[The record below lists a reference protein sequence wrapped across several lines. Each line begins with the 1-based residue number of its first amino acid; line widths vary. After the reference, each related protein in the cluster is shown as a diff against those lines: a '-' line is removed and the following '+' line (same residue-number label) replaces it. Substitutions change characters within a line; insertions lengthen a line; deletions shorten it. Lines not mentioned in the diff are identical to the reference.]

1 MGFFTGAG
9 CVSRIFGPLA
19 VGSFYTR
26 YGTTWIFSVTCA
38 MMVFPM
44 IWLYFLR
51 DRLNTNEPAIK
62 TIEMTNMNGNGSVP
76 KVSNG
81 TNGYIKDKSVIINEN
96 ETNDEHAKFLANG
109 SS

>member
-1 MGFFTGAG
+1 MGLFTGAG

-44 IWLYFLR
+44 IWLYFLQN
-51 DRLNTNEPAIK
+51 RLQIKEVDVK
-62 TIEMTNMNGNGSVP
+62 TIEMTTINGNGAIP
-76 KVSNG
+76 KANG
-81 TNGYIKDKSVIINEN
+81 TNGYIKSKSVIINDN
-96 ETNDEHAKFLANG
+96 DTNDEDAKFLANG
-109 SS
+109 SG